1 MASSTLGKDF
11 QDQQRSIIDWKIQM
25 PFEIA
30 LLRWTQGLVKQH
42 FHRLMHLRKQ
52 PDLVRLAT
60 AYKQGGIRGF
70 PLAGDSRHGIQS
82 RCLRKQTQ
90 LFQLSVEMEQTKINA
105 NQDDR
110 RLRRV
115 RRIV

>member
-1 MASSTLGKDF
+1 
-11 QDQQRSIIDWKIQM
+11 M

-30 LLRWTQGLVKQH
+30 LLRRTQGLVEQH
-42 FHRLMHLRKQ
+42 FHGLMHLREQ

-70 PLAGDSRHGIQS
+70 ALAGDSRHWIQARRLS
-82 RCLRKQTQ
+82 KQTQ
-90 LFQLSVEMEQTKINA
+90 LFQLTVEMGQTKINA
-105 NQDDR
+105 NQDDW